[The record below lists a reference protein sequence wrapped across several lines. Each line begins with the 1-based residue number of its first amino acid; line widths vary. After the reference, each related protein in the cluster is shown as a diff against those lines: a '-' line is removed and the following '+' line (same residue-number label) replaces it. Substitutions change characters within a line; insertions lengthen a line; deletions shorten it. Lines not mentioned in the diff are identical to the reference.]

1 MIEIKKNVKNVWFL
15 VFTLILGGFLLL
27 INYNHFLISIDPV
40 LLLLLFLG
48 LFLSNIIDLK
58 LHNFSFMTE
67 FLIIIPFLLFVSPE
81 TITIFSSILKLLFS
95 KNNKTIKFSFSFL
108 MLSFGTFLYHL
119 VPIDYLKIP
128 VFTVGFLAI
137 NMVLVIIFFE
147 IKIIKRTLFSIFKVY
162 LLIITL
168 SFVLS
173 FAYILPE
180 IKKEYMLLLFIVYAF
195 ISYFMYEYVKEYNV
209 YILEK
214 IENKKLKN
222 VNENLEKLKD
232 FIFNNSLSNENLE
245 QRLSELMKIVS
256 NISGFKVAVMSVF
269 DRNSNKVIRIAQ
281 HGLDNSEFE
290 KIKKQNP
297 TISDIIKYFDRRF
310 EKNGI
315 YFIPRGVTL
324 FDDNIGYV
332 ISEKRKIDN
341 ESQWDPLD
349 LLLVPIEDE
358 DSNIIGYIS
367 LDLPESGLRPTLD
380 ELSLLRF
387 LSWVIFEVLKKTP
400 LSRYWITEKEK
411 YLKNISYSSFIRA
424 CENIIRTSEKVVLAF
439 IDIDEFDKINLEKG
453 PEFADSIS
461 SQLETYF
468 FEKFKNAIFYKI
480 SGETFIVLFQDVS
493 KSSVLVY
500 LNGLIKW
507 IKEKN
512 PGISLS
518 IGISYDFNK
527 QKGIF
532 DLIFEAKKALEVAK
546 KSGGGRIQAL

>member
-1 MIEIKKNVKNVWFL
+1 M
-15 VFTLILGGFLLL
+15 
-27 INYNHFLISIDPV
+27 
-40 LLLLLFLG
+40 
-48 LFLSNIIDLK
+48 
-58 LHNFSFMTE
+58 
-67 FLIIIPFLLFVSPE
+67 
-81 TITIFSSILKLLFS
+81 
-95 KNNKTIKFSFSFL
+95 
-108 MLSFGTFLYHL
+108 
-119 VPIDYLKIP
+119 
-128 VFTVGFLAI
+128 
-137 NMVLVIIFFE
+137 
-147 IKIIKRTLFSIFKVY
+147 
-162 LLIITL
+162 
-168 SFVLS
+168 
-173 FAYILPE
+173 
-180 IKKEYMLLLFIVYAF
+180 
-195 ISYFMYEYVKEYNV
+195 
-209 YILEK
+209 
-214 IENKKLKN
+214 
-222 VNENLEKLKD
+222 
-232 FIFNNSLSNENLE
+232 
-245 QRLSELMKIVS
+245 
-256 NISGFKVAVMSVF
+256 
-269 DRNSNKVIRIAQ
+269 
-281 HGLDNSEFE
+281 
-290 KIKKQNP
+290 
-297 TISDIIKYFDRRF
+297 
-310 EKNGI
+310 
-315 YFIPRGVTL
+315 
-324 FDDNIGYV
+324 
-332 ISEKRKIDN
+332 
-341 ESQWDPLD
+341 
-349 LLLVPIEDE
+349 LLVPIEDE